1 MNYSYLLLPAVQTKK
16 LDVVKAAI
24 GTAVLHRPQHDFIN
38 DADSRGLS
46 ALALVSVLWS
56 QETDVNARAELDA
69 IAAFLLDFK
78 ANPFQEVGL
87 TLVKRYHAWT
97 GRKEFERR
105 PGRTIAELCGGR
117 VPPSLKAYI
126 KADAEE
132 TPVPEKRIGGEEQK
146 EAA

>member
-24 GTAVLHRPQHDFIN
+24 GTAVFHQPRHDFIN

-46 ALALVSVLWS
+46 ALALASVLWS
-56 QETDVNARAELDA
+56 QESDVKAREELDA
-69 IAAFLLDFK
+69 ITAFLLAFK
-78 ANPFQEVGL
+78 ANPFQEVGV

-105 PGRTIAELCGGR
+105 PGKTIAELCGGR
-117 VPPSLKAYI
+117 IPPSLKLFI
-126 KADAEE
+126 KADAEQM
-132 TPVPEKRIGGEEQK
+132 PVPGKRICEEQK

>member
-24 GTAVLHRPQHDFIN
+24 GTAVFHQPKHDFIN
-38 DADSRGLS
+38 DADSRGIT
-46 ALALVSVLWS
+46 ALALASIFWA
-56 QETDVNARAELDA
+56 QESNPKAREELDA
-69 IAAFLLDFK
+69 IASFLLDFK
-78 ANPFQEVGL
+78 ANPFQEVGV

-105 PGRTIAELCGGR
+105 PGKTIAELCGGR
-117 VPPSLKAYI
+117 IPPSLKLFI
-126 KADAEE
+126 KADAEQM
-132 TPVPEKRIGGEEQK
+132 PVPGKRIGEEQK

>member
-1 MNYSYLLLPAVQTKK
+1 MNYSYLLLPAVQTKN
-16 LDVVKAAI
+16 LDVVKAAV
-24 GTAVLHRPQHDFIN
+24 GTAILHRPTHDFIN

-56 QETDVNARAELDA
+56 QETDVKAREELDA

-78 ANPFQEVGL
+78 ANPFQEVGV

-105 PGRTIAELCGGR
+105 PGKTIAELCGGR
-117 VPPSLKAYI
+117 IPPALKEYI
-126 KADAEE
+126 KADAERV
-132 TPVPEKRIGGEEQK
+132 PVPGKRIEEQK

>member
-1 MNYSYLLLPAVQTKK
+1 MNYAYLLLPAVQTKK

-24 GTAVLHRPQHDFIN
+24 GTAVLHQPKHDFIN

-46 ALALVSVLWS
+46 ALALASVLWS
-56 QETDVNARAELDA
+56 QEPDVKAREELDA

-78 ANPFQEVGL
+78 ANPFQEVGA
-87 TLVKRYHAWT
+87 TVVKRYHAWT

-105 PGRTIAELCGGR
+105 PGRTIAEICGGKI
-117 VPPSLKAYI
+117 PPALKLFI
-126 KADAEE
+126 KADAEQM
-132 TPVPEKRIGGEEQK
+132 PVPGKRIGEEQK